1 MKTYI
6 GTKQVKAEP
15 MDELAAVE
23 KGYARK
29 NEDNHEWR
37 QGYHV
42 QYANPD
48 GSTYDSWSPK
58 DVFER
63 SYNVCDEEQIAMV
76 CFPLTNRSIN
86 KAVSLLT
93 IGGADDKILEEVA
106 AKMED
111 LKKKGF
117 AIVPSKIYNTG
128 DEGQQFE
135 MMVPLLALGI
145 SLQVCANPNAGLTC
159 STNSVG
165 EVSDATPS
173 SVASTSPIWSLLRS
187 THKYHGSA
195 VSSTSMFNSSS
206 HEQQYNP
213 CL

>member
-29 NEDNHEWR
+29 NEDSHEWR

-93 IGGADDKILEEVA
+93 IGGADDKTLEEVA

-145 SLQVCANPNAGLTC
+145 RHQLVSMRQPKRRANLLYKLRRRGIRCDTKQRCIYFPYM
-159 STNSVG
+159 
-165 EVSDATPS
+165 E
-173 SVASTSPIWSLLRS
+173 SP
-187 THKYHGSA
+187 
-195 VSSTSMFNSSS
+195 
-206 HEQQYNP
+206 
-213 CL
+213 